1 MTPLFNALPPVQ
13 KRLLLLL
20 QNSMWGN
27 VVDLTVFEGITTPD
41 WKELMELAAA
51 QGAFALAYD
60 GLSGLPDTVRP
71 PKALLI
77 QWAMGVRQ
85 IERRYEHQVKSLQSI
100 TKLYSDN
107 GIKCLLIKGI
117 GLSRLYPKPEHRES
131 GDLDLFLFG
140 DYVKGNRLA
149 EEMGIAVDYHS
160 YVHSHFIYEGTLVE
174 NHFSFL
180 NTERDRWD
188 RDLEKLLH
196 QTLTKEALIF
206 RDELGVNFPPL
217 AFNLLFVHLHAIKH
231 FIKSDFVLRQL
242 CDWAFLLRQCSDA
255 KEIEAFNEIIR
266 EFDLHRYAD
275 AFNTLASSL
284 LGVPLNENFVCNR
297 DLTLA
302 QKVAEEMMRQTSAE
316 TAELTKNPVKAIIR
330 KMKTASSMF
339 DRRWRFYLINKNYF
353 LRELLFGLR
362 HNSLIFSK
370 HKAAK

>member
-27 VVDLTVFEGITTPD
+27 AVDHSVFEGITPPD

-51 QGAFALAYD
+51 QGVFALAYD
-60 GLSGLPDTVRP
+60 GLSGLPIAIRP

-77 QWAMGVRQ
+77 QWAMGVKQ
-85 IERRYEHQVKSLQSI
+85 IERRYEHQVRSLQSI
-100 TKLYSDN
+100 TKLYREN
-107 GIKCLLIKGI
+107 GMKCLLIKGI

-140 DYVKGNRLA
+140 DYVRGNRLA
-149 EEMGIAVDYHS
+149 EERGIAVDYHS
-160 YVHSHFIYEGTLVE
+160 YVHSHFVYEGTLVE

-180 NTERDRWD
+180 NTERDKWD
-188 RDLEKLLH
+188 RDLDILLH
-196 QTLTKEALIF
+196 QKLAKEALIYME
-206 RDELGVNFPPL
+206 DLCVHFPPL

-242 CDWAFLLRQCSDA
+242 CDWAFLLRQCTDA
-255 KEIEAFNEIIR
+255 KEMKEFNGILR

-284 LGVPLNENFVCNR
+284 LGVPLTEDFVHNQ
-297 DLTLA
+297 DLALA
-302 QKVAEEMMRQTSAE
+302 QKVASEMMSQTSTE
-316 TAELTKNPVKAIIR
+316 TVALTRNPVKAIFR
-330 KMKTASSMF
+330 KVKTASSIF
-339 DRRWRFYLINKNYF
+339 DRRWRFYLISKNYF

-362 HNSLIFSK
+362 HNTLIFSK
-370 HKAAK
+370 HKAAQ